1 MLSPAPSAELTL
13 RAALAAEAQGDGAAA
28 LTHYRALLNLIP
40 DHPGALLRLAQA
52 VRADDPAIA
61 IHHLQRAVQGA
72 RRLGLRA
79 DAAPL
84 FAELATLERAQ
95 ARTTDALAT
104 VRSGLAQ
111 CGDIAGLVWEECECL
126 RELGR
131 SAERAARL
139 NRLAALQPNDAAV
152 LAELGL
158 ALIHTPSAAQAVRP
172 LRAAL
177 ALGLQDADLSLA
189 LANLEI
195 RVGDFA
201 QAEPRLRAL
210 LKMRPD
216 DLGAL
221 AKLWHLLRIACRWS
235 EAAPVQQ
242 AMLERIAAGEVHP
255 ALSPFTLLGCEM
267 SPALL
272 RDYAERHGRHVD
284 AAVAARPPHVRAVAR
299 TGPLRVG
306 YLSSDFHDH
315 ATAILMAGLFEA
327 HDPKRIEAY
336 AYSYGPTGDSTYRAR
351 LQRAIPNWHEVSALS
366 DAEVAARIEADGIDV
381 LVELKGLTYG
391 ERLGI
396 VALRPAPVIVHYLGY
411 PGTLAR
417 QGVEFLVSDAIVSPP
432 DSDTLYNETL
442 LRLPRCYQA
451 NDRRRLRPAPTPRAA
466 LGLPAQALVLCNF
479 NQSFK
484 WSEPWFR
491 VWLRAIAAQ
500 DDAVLWLLD
509 PGASARAALAPLIA
523 EHGVTARV
531 LWAPRVPP
539 AEHLA
544 RLPAADLALDQLP
557 CASHTTGADAL
568 WMGVPMLTCLG
579 DGYHGRVGASLLA
592 AVGLN
597 ELITD
602 SIEAY
607 ANRLHALLLDRARLR
622 DYRQH
627 LADPRMLDLFDT
639 AAFTQDWENLLLD
652 TFARAVEAGAP
663 DPAA

>member
-1 MLSPAPSAELTL
+1 MSSGELAL
-13 RAALAAEAQGDGAAA
+13 RAALAAEARGDAAGA
-28 LTHYRALLNLIP
+28 LEHYRALLTYVP

-52 VRADDPAIA
+52 ARSDEPALA
-61 IHHLQRAVQGA
+61 IGYLQRAINGA
-72 RRLGLRA
+72 RRLGLRS

-84 FAELATLERAQ
+84 YAELATL
-95 ARTTDALAT
+95 ARTQSRPADALAT
-104 VRSGLAQ
+104 VRAGLAH
-111 CGDIAGLVWEECECL
+111 CGDVAGLVWEECECL

-131 SAERAARL
+131 TAERAARL

-177 ALGLQDADLSLA
+177 ALGLHDDDLSLA

-195 RVGDFA
+195 RVGDFS
-201 QAEPRLRAL
+201 QAEPRLRGL
-210 LKMRPD
+210 LQSQPD
-216 DLGAL
+216 HLGAL
-221 AKLWHLLRIACRWS
+221 SKLWHLLRITCRWAD
-235 EAAPVQQ
+235 AAPVQQ
-242 AMLERIAAGEVHP
+242 AMLERIAAGELHP

-272 RDYAERHGRHVD
+272 RDYAVRHGRQVD
-284 AAVAARPPHVRAVAR
+284 AAIASRPAHVSGPPRD
-299 TGPLRVG
+299 GPLRVG

-327 HDPKRIEAY
+327 HDPTRVDAY
-336 AYSYGPTGDSTYRAR
+336 AYSYGPTGDSAYRTR
-351 LQRAIPNWHEVSALS
+351 LQRAFPNWREVSALS
-366 DAEVAARIEADGIDV
+366 DQDVAARIESDGIDV

-396 VALRPAPVIVHYLGY
+396 VALRPAPMIVHYLGY

-417 QGVEFLVSDAIVSPP
+417 QGIDYLVSDAIVSPK
-432 DSDTLYNETL
+432 DSDALYAEQV
-442 LRLPRCYQA
+442 LRLPRCYQV
-451 NDRRRLRPAPTPRAA
+451 NDRLRARPAPVARQT
-466 LGLPAQALVLCNF
+466 LGLPEHAVVLCNF

-491 VWLRAIAAQ
+491 VWLRALAAH

-509 PGASARAALAPLIA
+509 PGADARAALAPLIA
-523 EHGVTARV
+523 EHGVTERV

-544 RLPAADLALDQLP
+544 RLAAADLALDQLP

-592 AVGLN
+592 AVGLDQ
-597 ELITD
+597 LIAD
-602 SIEAY
+602 SIDAY
-607 ANRLHALLLDRARLR
+607 AHRLNALLSDRGQLR
-622 DYRQH
+622 RH
-627 LADPRMLDLFDT
+627 RERLADPAKLSLFDT
-639 AAFTQDWENLLLD
+639 AGFTRDWENLLLD
-652 TFARAVEAGAP
+652 TFARARAAGAP
-663 DPAA
+663 

>member
-1 MLSPAPSAELTL
+1 MSSPTSAALAL
-13 RAALAAEAQGDGAAA
+13 RAALAAEARGDAAAA
-28 LTHYRALLNLIP
+28 LEQYRALLTYVP

-52 VRADDPAIA
+52 ARSTDPTRTTDYLERAIA
-61 IHHLQRAVQGA
+61 GA
-72 RRLGLRA
+72 RRLALRA

-84 FAELATLERAQ
+84 YAELAALV
-95 ARTTDALAT
+95 RTQSRPADALAA
-104 VRSGLAQ
+104 VRAGLAQ
-111 CGDIAGLVWEECECL
+111 CGDVAGLVWEECECL

-131 SAERAARL
+131 TAERAARL

-177 ALGLQDADLSLA
+177 ALGLQDDDLSLA

-201 QAEPRLRAL
+201 EAEPRLHGL
-210 LKMRPD
+210 LQRQPD
-216 DLGAL
+216 HLGAL
-221 AKLWHLLRIACRWS
+221 SKLWHLLRITCRWAD
-235 EAAPVQQ
+235 AAPVQQ
-242 AMLERIAAGEVHP
+242 AMLERIAAGELHP

-267 SPALL
+267 SPVLL
-272 RDYAERHGRHVD
+272 HDYAVRHGRQVD
-284 AAVAARPPHVRAVAR
+284 AAIASRPAHVSAVR
-299 TGPLRVG
+299 RDGPLRVG

-327 HDPKRIEAY
+327 HDPTRVTAY

-351 LQRAIPNWHEVSALS
+351 LQRAFPHWREVGALS
-366 DAEVAARIEADGIDV
+366 DQDIAARIEADGIDV

-396 VALRPAPVIVHYLGY
+396 VALRPAPVILHYLGY

-417 QGVEFLVSDAIVSPP
+417 QGIDYLVSDTIVSPAG
-432 DSDTLYNETL
+432 SNALYAEQV
-442 LRLPRCYQA
+442 LRLPRCYQV
-451 NDRRRLRPAPTPRAA
+451 NDRQRLRPMPVARQA
-466 LGLPAQALVLCNF
+466 LGLPEHAMVLCNF

-491 VWLRAIAAQ
+491 VWLQALVAH

-509 PGASARAALAPLIA
+509 PGADARAALAPLIA
-523 EHGVTARV
+523 AHGVTERV

-544 RLPAADLALDQLP
+544 RLAAADLALDQLP

-592 AVGLN
+592 AVGLD

-602 SIEAY
+602 SIGTY
-607 ANRLHALLLDRARLR
+607 ASQLNTLLSKRDQLR
-622 DYRQH
+622 RCQER
-627 LADPRMLDLFDT
+627 LADPAALALFDT
-639 AAFTQDWENLLLD
+639 AGFTRDWENLLLD
-652 TFARAVEAGAP
+652 TFARAAAAGAP
-663 DPAA
+663 